1 MHAWASRLTGMA
13 PGVTGRYLHGAT
25 VYYRRPSG
33 KIGHQFKSPKV
44 PVGRQRAL
52 FGGTPFGLE
61 SVKARKQVG
70 SGRLD

>member
-1 MHAWASRLTGMA
+1 MHAWALRLTGMA
-13 PGVTGRYLHGAT
+13 TGVTSRHLHGAT

-33 KIGHQFKSPKV
+33 KIDHQFESPKV
-44 PVGRQRAL
+44 PVSRQRAL

-70 SGRLD
+70 SGQ